1 MLKQSTFWSVV
12 KEYAIITLG
21 LLLYVSAWSV
31 FLLPNNM
38 VGGGVSGM
46 GAIIQYAT
54 GFKISY
60 TYFIVN
66 AILLVIALKILGKSF
81 GAKTI
86 FAVIVTTLLFRVL
99 PGIIPSDFIN
109 EFAHE
114 NGRLTCALFGG
125 ALSGLGIAITFTQG
139 GSSGGTDIIA
149 LIINKYRSISPG
161 SIIVSL
167 DVLII
172 SSTLLIPSAGTFGT
186 RLATVIYGFVT
197 SGVFSYTLDLF
208 LNGNKQCVQIMVFS
222 KKYAQIA
229 DAITKEAHRGVTAIH
244 SEGWYTHTESE
255 IVTVVARK
263 QESSQILRIIK
274 KVDDTAFVSVG
285 TVSGVFGKGFEQ
297 IKK

>member
-1 MLKQSTFWSVV
+1 MLTKRTFWTSV
-12 KEYAIITLG
+12 KEYVIIFLG
-21 LLLYVSAWSV
+21 LVLYVTAWSV

-66 AILLVIALKILGKSF
+66 VILLIIALKILGKSF
-81 GAKTI
+81 GAKTV
-86 FAVIVTTLLFRVL
+86 FAVFVTTLLFRVI
-99 PGIIPSDFIN
+99 PGIIPTDFIN

-114 NGRLTCALFGG
+114 NGRLACAVFGG

-167 DVLII
+167 DILII
-172 SSTLLIPSAGTFGT
+172 SSTLLIPSAGSFGT

-197 SGVFSYTLDLF
+197 SAVFSYTLDLF

-222 KKYAQIA
+222 KKYAEIA

-263 QESSQILRIIK
+263 QESSQILKIIK
-274 KVDDTAFVSVG
+274 KVDDTAFVSVNN
-285 TVSGVFGKGFEQ
+285 VSGVFGKGFEQ

>member
-1 MLKQSTFWSVV
+1 MLTQRTFWTEV
-12 KEYAIITLG
+12 KEYVIILLG
-21 LLLYVSAWSV
+21 LVLYVSAWSV

-38 VGGGVSGM
+38 VGGGVSGL

-66 AILLVIALKILGKSF
+66 AVLLVIALKILGKSF
-81 GAKTI
+81 GAKTV
-86 FAVIVTTLLFRVL
+86 FAVIVTTVLFRFI
-99 PGIIPSDFIN
+99 PDIIPTDFIN

-186 RLATVIYGFVT
+186 RLASVIYGFVT
-197 SGVFSYTLDLF
+197 SAVFSYTLDLF

-222 KKYAQIA
+222 RKYADIA
-229 DAITKEAHRGVTAIH
+229 DAITQEAHRGVTAIH

-263 QESSQILRIIK
+263 QESSQILKIIK
-274 KVDDTAFVSVG
+274 KVDDTAFVSINN
-285 TVSGVFGKGFEQ
+285 VSGVFGKGFEQ

>member
-1 MLKQSTFWSVV
+1 MLTQRTFWTGV
-12 KEYAIITLG
+12 KEYVIILLG
-21 LLLYVSAWSV
+21 LVLYVSAWSV

-38 VGGGVSGM
+38 VGGGVSGL

-66 AILLVIALKILGKSF
+66 AVLLVIALKILGKSF
-81 GAKTI
+81 GAKTV
-86 FAVIVTTLLFRVL
+86 FAVIVTTILFRFI
-99 PGIIPSDFIN
+99 PDIIPTDFIN

-197 SGVFSYTLDLF
+197 SAVFSYTLDLF

-222 KKYAQIA
+222 RKYADIA
-229 DAITKEAHRGVTAIH
+229 DAITQEAHRGVTAIH

-263 QESSQILRIIK
+263 QESSQILKIIK
-274 KVDDTAFVSVG
+274 KVDDTAFVSINN
-285 TVSGVFGKGFEQ
+285 VSGVFGKGFEQ

>member
-1 MLKQSTFWSVV
+1 MLTKRDFWTGL
-12 KEYAIITLG
+12 KEYVIIALG
-21 LLLYVSAWSV
+21 LLVYVMAWCI
-31 FLLPNNM
+31 FLIPNNM

-54 GFKISY
+54 GFPISY

-66 AILLVIALKILGKSF
+66 IVLLAIALKVLGKSF
-81 GAKTI
+81 GAKTV
-86 FAVIVTTLLFRVL
+86 FAVIVTTVLFR
-99 PGIIPSDFIN
+99 IIPEIIPG
-109 EFAHE
+109 EFVDQIAHE
-114 NGRLTCALFGG
+114 NGKLTCALFGG
-125 ALSGLGIAITFTQG
+125 ALSGIGIAITFTQG

-167 DVLII
+167 DILIM
-172 SSTLLIPSAGTFGT
+172 SSTLLIPSAGTFST

-197 SGVFSYTLDLF
+197 SAVFSYTLDLF
-208 LNGNKQCVQIMVFS
+208 LNGNKQCVQIMIFS
-222 KKYAQIA
+222 HKYAEIA

-255 IVTVVARK
+255 IVTVIARK
-263 QESSQILRIIK
+263 QESSQILKIVK
-274 KVDDTAFVSVG
+274 KVDDTAFVSVNN
-285 TVSGVFGKGFEQ
+285 VSGVFGKGFEQ

>member
-1 MLKQSTFWSVV
+1 MKQSTFWSII

-60 TYFIVN
+60 TYFLVN

-86 FAVIVTTLLFRVL
+86 FAVIVTTLLFRVV
-99 PGIIPSDFIN
+99 PDIIPSDFIN

-172 SSTLLIPSAGTFGT
+172 SSTLLIPSAGSFGT

-222 KKYAQIA
+222 KKYAEIA

-285 TVSGVFGKGFEQ
+285 NVSGVFGKGFEQ

>member
-1 MLKQSTFWSVV
+1 MLKQSTFWSII

-60 TYFIVN
+60 TYFLVN

-86 FAVIVTTLLFRVL
+86 FAVIVTTLLFRVV
-99 PGIIPSDFIN
+99 PDIIPSDFIN

-172 SSTLLIPSAGTFGT
+172 SSTLLIPSAGSFGT

-222 KKYAQIA
+222 KKYAEIA

-285 TVSGVFGKGFEQ
+285 NVSGVFGKGFEQ

>member
-1 MLKQSTFWSVV
+1 MLKLGTFWSIL
-12 KEYAIITLG
+12 KEYVIIALG
-21 LLLYVSAWSV
+21 LLLYVCAWSI

-66 AILLVIALKILGKSF
+66 AVLLVIALKILGKSF

-86 FAVIVTTLLFRVL
+86 FAVIVTTVLFRVI
-99 PGIIPSDFIN
+99 PDVIPSDFIN

-197 SGVFSYTLDLF
+197 SAVFSYTLDLF

-222 KKYAQIA
+222 KKYAEIA

-274 KVDDTAFVSVG
+274 KVDDTAFVSVSN
-285 TVSGVFGKGFEQ
+285 VSGVFGKGFEQ